1 MSLLVLPRAN
11 LCPCFSVCVV
21 CVFLKHTPPWS
32 CVLVCVAVRWEPGFG
47 RCGRRKRALDSL
59 LPLRCGAAKASL
71 CCVSVLRWVLSRL
84 QPAFVRLCAASL
96 RQSPVAFVREEVEVS
111 FGAQTRQTEA
121 NWNKRHKST
130 KFSSGLR
137 SKEVFWFWW
146 VHVRLCCPGL
156 WSLLLQD
163 QDQRDD
169 DVLAALP
176 AAL

>member
-1 MSLLVLPRAN
+1 M
-11 LCPCFSVCVV
+11 
-21 CVFLKHTPPWS
+21 
-32 CVLVCVAVRWEPGFG
+32 
-47 RCGRRKRALDSL
+47 LDSL

-71 CCVSVLRWVLSRL
+71 CCVSVLRCVLS
-84 QPAFVRLCAASL
+84 AFVRLCAASL
-96 RQSPVAFVREEVEVS
+96 RQSPPDVLLLCVKEVEVS

-121 NWNKRHKST
+121 KRHKSI
-130 KFSSGLR
+130 KVNSELR

-146 VHVRLCCPGL
+146 AHVRLCCPRL
-156 WSLLLQD
+156 WSLLLEDQD